1 VKVSNGYFPGR
12 SRSNDSSVLIS
23 VHLPKTAGISFG
35 SALDRHF
42 DGNLL
47 RDYADR
53 PLNVGTF
60 QRNCITLN
68 RSVKNITAG
77 QKLAHLGCIHG
88 HFMPL
93 KYRFLPVAQEKQ
105 FVVWL
110 RDPVERIA
118 SHYRYWLRDYESTKS
133 GPLRRRVVDEGWSL
147 ERFCLGP
154 ELQNVYSKFFWGFPF
169 SRFSFVGITE
179 CYEQDLEYFGR
190 HVLGETLAN
199 SVDNANPSKESQ
211 SYIED
216 ASLRTKIENHH
227 AVDMSLYRK
236 AVALRNAR
244 RS

>member
-1 VKVSNGYFPGR
+1 M
-12 SRSNDSSVLIS
+12 LIS

-42 DGNLL
+42 DGNVL

-53 PLNVGTF
+53 SLNVSTF
-60 QRNCITLN
+60 QRNWKTLK
-68 RSVKNITAG
+68 RSVKNVGAG
-77 QKLAHLGCIHG
+77 QKLAHLDCIHG

-93 KYRFLPVAQEKQ
+93 KYRFLPVAEEKQ

-118 SHYRYWLRDYESTKS
+118 SHYYFWLRDYEPTKS
-133 GPLRRRVVDEGWSL
+133 GALRRRVVEEGWSL

-154 ELQNVYSKFFWGFPF
+154 ELQNFYSKFFWGFPF

-179 CYEQDLEYFGR
+179 FYEEDLEYFGR
-190 HVLGETLAN
+190 NVLGETLA
-199 SVDNANPSKESQ
+199 SSFDNANPSKESQ

-216 ASLRTKIENHH
+216 ASLRARIENHH
-227 AVDMSLYRK
+227 ALDLNLYRK
-236 AVALRNAR
+236 AVAMRNLRA
-244 RS
+244 S